1 MGIPQVW
8 RINYIQAHLSLSL
21 SGWASLPL
29 LLVTCPIMSSV
40 VPVHFILSQTW
51 TSVRSIIWN
60 KQPIRLTAII
70 MIIIMTYFRSGQQ
83 SSWNILMNFISGE
96 SENPQLEYS
105 AITAVYSQTERFRG
119 YSETF
124 GICRSTGARTVP
136 TVLCLVTTHPSFTQQ
151 VTGTLQ
157 LPRQTEHL
165 LLSFPKL
172 LPIKRILT

>member
-83 SSWNILMNFISGE
+83 RSWNILMNFISGE

-119 YSETF
+119 YSETGLVF
-124 GICRSTGARTVP
+124 VVRLEHVQFLQFCVLWQLIRPLHNRWRGHFSCPDRLNICCWV
-136 TVLCLVTTHPSFTQQ
+136 
-151 VTGTLQ
+151 
-157 LPRQTEHL
+157 
-165 LLSFPKL
+165 FPNCC
-172 LPIKRILT
+172 P